1 MRPPA
6 RRRVSAHPGRQ
17 DRPLAGILYMVG
29 GMVLLVLSDASAK
42 WLTQG
47 YPVTQVV
54 ALRGI
59 VIVSLLAAIGL
70 HNRSLRVVSARGH
83 FFRAVFATA
92 SSYLFI
98 FGLAYLPL
106 ADASA
111 AAFAGPLFLTALAGP
126 ALGEKVGWRRWSAV
140 LLGFAGVLVMLR
152 PGGEGLNLAILLP
165 VAAACCGALRDLVT
179 RHISGGD
186 NATSILLTT
195 NVMIVLSGLAFY
207 PEWVMPDAAGLAL
220 LFLSGLLI
228 GAAHYMHIE
237 CFRLAEAATIAPFRY
252 TSIVWGVL
260 FGYLFF
266 DQLPGP
272 WVIGG
277 GALVIGSGL
286 YIMQRERRRKR
297 REHAAGTL
305 ERPAG

>member
-1 MRPPA
+1 
-6 RRRVSAHPGRQ
+6 
-17 DRPLAGILYMVG
+17 MVG

-47 YPVTQVV
+47 YPVSQVV

-59 VIVSLLAAIGL
+59 VIVSLLAAFGL
-70 HNRSLRVVSARGH
+70 RTATLRVVSVGGH
-83 FFRAVFATA
+83 LWRAAFATG

-98 FGLAYLPL
+98 FGLAWLPL

-152 PGGEGLNLAILLP
+152 PGAEGLNIAILLP

-179 RHISGGD
+179 RHISVTD

-195 NVMIVLSGLAFY
+195 NVMVVLSGLAFY
-207 PEWVMPDAAGLAL
+207 PEWVRPDAAGLAL
-220 LFLSGLLI
+220 LALSGLLI

-237 CFRLAEAATIAPFRY
+237 CFRFAEAATIAPFRY
-252 TSIVWGVL
+252 TGIVWGVL

-266 DQLPGP
+266 GQLPGP
-272 WVIGG
+272 WVIAG

-286 YIMQRERRRKR
+286 YIMRRERLRKR
-297 REHAAGTL
+297 RAAG
-305 ERPAG
+305 RGAAA